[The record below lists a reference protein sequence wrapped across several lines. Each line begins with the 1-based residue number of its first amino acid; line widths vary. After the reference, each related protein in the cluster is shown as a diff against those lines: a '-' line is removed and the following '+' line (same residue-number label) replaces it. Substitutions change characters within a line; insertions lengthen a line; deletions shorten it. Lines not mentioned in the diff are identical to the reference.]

1 MTRIRAA
8 LTLLCTL
15 SFLIWGS
22 MAKEAIQQPQPDPL
36 QHVLSKYLD
45 NEELEEHMN
54 DFVKRC
60 KPISRLASIG
70 KSVNG
75 R

>member
-1 MTRIRAA
+1 MTRVRAA
-8 LTLLCTL
+8 LTLLWCL
-15 SFLIWGS
+15 SILIWTS
-22 MAKEAIQQPQPDPL
+22 MAKEAIQQPQTDPL

-45 NEELEEHMN
+45 NEELEAHMN
-54 DFVKRC
+54 SFVRRC
-60 KPISRLASIG
+60 KPISRLTSIG